1 MNIGTLIV
9 LLSVIGI
16 VAAVVVKMVKDKKSG
31 KAICGGDCSKCH
43 GNCSHSQ

>member
-9 LLSVIGI
+9 LLAVIGI
-16 VAAVVVKMVKDKKSG
+16 VAAVIVKMVKDKKSG

-43 GNCSHSQ
+43 GSCSHSQ